1 MKRFLL
7 LAVYLMSAWAHTNA
21 PEGAKSEVATATG
34 AASNTVREGFGHAV
48 LTPARD
54 LNLMRDPIPPALLS
68 ISQVY
73 QIERPVTCEALNQE
87 LATLDDALGPDTSIG
102 EDEETDDP
110 KATGSS
116 AGEFALDALSDTTG
130 SLIPFRGLIRR
141 ATGAHEWDKR
151 AREAYLTGLLRR
163 AHLKG
168 IWRVLECDKGG
179 DGLYMPSDLNV
190 ETPGKTGP

>member
-1 MKRFLL
+1 MKRILL
-7 LAVYLMSAWAHTNA
+7 LAIYFMSACAHSNA
-21 PEGAKSEVATATG
+21 PEGAESEVATATG
-34 AASNTVREGFGHAV
+34 AASNTLREGFGHAV

-73 QIERPVTCEALNQE
+73 QIEGPVSCEALNQE

-110 KATGSS
+110 ESTGSS

-130 SLIPFRGLIRR
+130 NLIPFRGLIRR
-141 ATGAHEWDKR
+141 AIRRGFGDSVSEAGQRIVDRNLNIQPTIKVRPGAP
-151 AREAYLTGLLRR
+151 LRVIVTR
-163 AHLKG
+163 
-168 IWRVLECDKGG
+168 
-179 DGLYMPSDLNV
+179 DLILR
-190 ETPGKTGP
+190 PH